1 MAQAVTTVGMGQ
13 DSFLRHSWSARSAVV
28 GAGWLAVALAIFLG
42 VPYIAMLVGLAAQ
55 ERFIAFDP
63 DRVFA
68 YLYAHHA
75 VEAVGG
81 LVLIVVVGRPALVW
95 ISRLGDV
102 RVAVRAIAVFTV
114 VIAALAFLFNVLPVL
129 LGGLAPNPGY
139 PMVARNMTG
148 ILLFQL
154 VLVGIGEE
162 LLFRGA
168 MLGTLRRVSTRSV
181 RLVFF
186 RVSLAGVLTAVM
198 FGLAHAVFYDI
209 AFWPIT
215 LTPNW
220 IQIGY
225 AFGLGVYYA
234 ALAERTGSLWGAVVS
249 HNLSDVL
256 YVLAL
261 WWAVVAAH

>member
-1 MAQAVTTVGMGQ
+1 MSQTVMRAGVGQ
-13 DSFLRHSWSARSAVV
+13 ESFPPSSWSARRTAVA
-28 GAGWLAVALAIFLG
+28 AGWLAAALAIFLG
-42 VPYIAMLVGLAAQ
+42 VPYIAMRVGLATQ
-55 ERFIAFDP
+55 ERFLAFDP
-63 DRVFA
+63 DRVFV

-75 VEAVGG
+75 VEAVAG
-81 LVLIVVVGRPALVW
+81 LALIAVAGRPALEW

-102 RVAVRAIAVFTV
+102 RAAVRTIAVFTV
-114 VIAALAFLFNVLPVL
+114 VIAVLAFLFNVLPVL
-129 LGGLAPNPGY
+129 LGGRAPDPGY
-139 PMVARNMTG
+139 PIVARNMIG

-168 MLGTLRRVSTRSV
+168 ILGILRRVSTRSV
-181 RLVFF
+181 RLAFF
-186 RVSLAGVLTAVM
+186 RVSLAGLLTAVL

-209 AFWPIT
+209 TFWPIS
-215 LTPNW
+215 LIPNW
-220 IQIGY
+220 IQVGY

-234 ALAERTGSLWGAVVS
+234 ALTERTGSLWGAVVS

-261 WWAVVAAH
+261 WWAVLAAR